1 MERGHR
7 EALAG
12 RGLEEKNLEEKKM
25 MGGLVFMVDGHM
37 CCGLGQGALMVRVGP
52 DARDRA
58 LAMPH
63 TRRMEFGGRSPRGF
77 IFVDEPGFTAKGA
90 LEAWV
95 ERSCEFVASLPAKP
109 E

>member
-58 LAMPH
+58 LVLPH
-63 TRRMEFGGRSPRGF
+63 TRRMEFGGRSPKGF
-77 IFVDEPGFTAKGA
+77 IFVDEPGFAAKGA

-95 ERSCEFVASLPAKP
+95 KRGLDFVATLLPKS